1 MMLLCG
7 KSFSQIGIQSKV
19 TIDTTLAKKIAI
31 DLVKGDECKVE
42 LEITKKN
49 VLLLK
54 EKHHIKDSMIT
65 NYKNQVDN
73 LNKIVFG
80 KDNLLMI
87 VFQTQVV
94 MITLVGFLS
103 TSNLIHLT
111 FFDVREWDAPSA
123 IFVVTEK
130 PSPTWNF

>member
-80 KDNLLMI
+80 KDNLLEISEENLSNTKKQLYKSKKNTMLFQGTTLITI
-87 VFQTQVV
+87 V
-94 MITLVGFLS
+94 L
-103 TSNLIHLT
+103 
-111 FFDVREWDAPSA
+111 SA
-123 IFVVTEK
+123 ILILK
-130 PSPTWNF
+130 

>member
-1 MMLLCG
+1 MKKLILLSLMMLLCG
-7 KSFSQIGIQSKV
+7 KSFSQKDIQNKV

-80 KDNLLMI
+80 KDNLLEISEENLSNTKKQLYKSKKNTMLFQGTTLITI
-87 VFQTQVV
+87 V
-94 MITLVGFLS
+94 L
-103 TSNLIHLT
+103 
-111 FFDVREWDAPSA
+111 SA
-123 IFVVTEK
+123 ILILK
-130 PSPTWNF
+130 

>member
-31 DLVKGDECKVE
+31 DLLKGDECKVE

-49 VLLLK
+49 VLFLK
-54 EKHHIKDSMIT
+54 EKHHIKDSMII

-80 KDNLLMI
+80 KDNLLEISEENLSNTKKQLYKSKKNTMLFQGTTLITI
-87 VFQTQVV
+87 V
-94 MITLVGFLS
+94 L
-103 TSNLIHLT
+103 
-111 FFDVREWDAPSA
+111 SA
-123 IFVVTEK
+123 ILILK
-130 PSPTWNF
+130 

>member
-1 MMLLCG
+1 MKKLILLSLMMLLCG

-54 EKHHIKDSMIT
+54 EKHHIKDSMII

-80 KDNLLMI
+80 KDNLLEISEENLSNTKKQLYKSKKNTMLFQGTTLITI
-87 VFQTQVV
+87 V
-94 MITLVGFLS
+94 L
-103 TSNLIHLT
+103 
-111 FFDVREWDAPSA
+111 SA
-123 IFVVTEK
+123 ILILK
-130 PSPTWNF
+130 

>member
-7 KSFSQIGIQSKV
+7 KSFSQKDIQNKV

-80 KDNLLMI
+80 KDNLLEISEENLSNTKKQLYKSKKNTMLFQGTTLITI
-87 VFQTQVV
+87 V
-94 MITLVGFLS
+94 L
-103 TSNLIHLT
+103 
-111 FFDVREWDAPSA
+111 SA
-123 IFVVTEK
+123 ILILK
-130 PSPTWNF
+130 

>member
-80 KDNLLMI
+80 KDNLLEISQENLSNTKKQLYKSKKNTMLFQGTTLITI
-87 VFQTQVV
+87 V
-94 MITLVGFLS
+94 L
-103 TSNLIHLT
+103 
-111 FFDVREWDAPSA
+111 SA
-123 IFVVTEK
+123 ILILK
-130 PSPTWNF
+130 

>member
-7 KSFSQIGIQSKV
+7 KSFSQKGIQNKV

-31 DLVKGDECKVE
+31 DLIKGDECKVE

-54 EKHHIKDSMIT
+54 EKHHIKDSMIA

-73 LNKIVFG
+73 LNKIVFS
-80 KDNLLMI
+80 KDNLLEISEENLSLTKKQLSKYKTNNML
-87 VFQTQVV
+87 FKGT
-94 MITLVGFLS
+94 TLIAIGV
-103 TSNLIHLT
+103 
-111 FFDVREWDAPSA
+111 SA
-123 IFVVTEK
+123 ILLIK
-130 PSPTWNF
+130 